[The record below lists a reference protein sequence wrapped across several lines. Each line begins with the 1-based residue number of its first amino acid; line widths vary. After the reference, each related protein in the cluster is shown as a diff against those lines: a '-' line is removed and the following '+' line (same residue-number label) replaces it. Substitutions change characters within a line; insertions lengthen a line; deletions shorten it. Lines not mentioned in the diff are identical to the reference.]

1 VTLEPLQNWVIGRIA
16 ITKASDTIV
25 VADVN
30 SRVTKFIFIEAVS
43 PEAEAKGF
51 KPGQLV
57 MPKAMSNIFL
67 KGGTDHHVTCPVDDL
82 ICRVRDVPLEEFV
95 GTDGKPFKSSVKA
108 AA

>member
-1 VTLEPLQNWVIGRIA
+1 MTLEPLQNWVVGRIA

-30 SRVTKFIFIEAVS
+30 SRVTKFLYIEGVS

-57 MPKAMSNIFL
+57 LPKAMSNIFL
-67 KGGTDHHVTCPVDDL
+67 RGGTDHHVGCLVDDL
-82 ICRVRDVPLEEFV
+82 LCRVRDVDLAEFV
-95 GTDGKPFKSSVKA
+95 GTDGKPFKSSVRA